1 MTLRRGPAAKDPPV
15 RINRSAI
22 VAILRKRNLDARADW
37 VEHTL
42 PAVVDINQ
50 HNRLLAI
57 LNINPA
63 DLATQQPS

>member
-1 MTLRRGPAAKDPPV
+1 MTPGRGPGAEEPPV

-42 PAVVDINQ
+42 PAIVDISR
-50 HNRLLAI
+50 HTGLLATLHI
-57 LNINPA
+57 DPA
-63 DLATQQPS
+63 DLANQQS

>member
-1 MTLRRGPAAKDPPV
+1 V

-42 PAVVDINQ
+42 PAIVDISR
-50 HNRLLAI
+50 HTGLLATLHI
-57 LNINPA
+57 DPA
-63 DLATQQPS
+63 DLANQQS